1 MEALTYKIE
10 AYEGPLD
17 VLLGLIRKNEVNIY
31 DIPIAELLRQFI
43 EHIDVMRR
51 ENLEVSSEFL
61 TMAATLVQI
70 KSAML
75 LPKHEEEQEDPRTEL
90 VNMLL
95 EYERYKMAATN
106 FREHESGVYRFIR
119 EPIKLDVDPTYT
131 REHDVNTLCLAY
143 NSIFSAVSHKK
154 ERKVSRESIS
164 KIVLRKTTSVAS
176 KVFMIIRLLA
186 RKTKIKFA
194 SLVGK
199 DDIRGDAVAAFFATL
214 QLARAGRVHIDTDGD
229 FPIIS
234 MTKEARKKMKHK
246 IIDRG

>member
-1 MEALTYKIE
+1 MEALTYKID

-75 LPKHEEEQEDPRTEL
+75 LPKHDEEEEDPRTEL

-119 EPIKLDVDPTYT
+119 EPIKLDIDPTYN

-154 ERKVSRESIS
+154 EKKVSRESIS

-176 KVFMIIRLLA
+176 KVFMIIRSLA
-186 RKTKIKFA
+186 RRAKIKFS

-199 DDIRGDAVAAFFATL
+199 DNIRGEAIAAFFATL
-214 QLARAGRVHIDTDGD
+214 ELARAGRIHIESDGTSFD
-229 FPIIS
+229 IT
-234 MTKEARKKMKHK
+234 MTKEARKKLKHK
-246 IIDRG
+246 LNSRG